1 MSGRWSA
8 GAGAAPAGVPQGG
21 RDHPGGF
28 GEPCYSSKM
37 RLFVSWGAALLF
49 LALGPGSGLPASGVP
64 WGPRSDEV
72 ARGQR
77 VLMAFAHEAR
87 ASLAESRGGS
97 LHGGSMRA
105 DVRAS
110 LLAAFASAEK
120 ALERSLATSPQ
131 PSGSTTLHDGALVG
145 RLRIATVD
153 QVALDVVAYASGGLV
168 VAGLLAY
175 PDDGTPHSTVL
186 HVHGGFG
193 GIFTN
198 ADGDMVQTCIDWA
211 GRYGR
216 TAFAPSLRG
225 QDGGEGAPELCL
237 GEADDVGAAA
247 ALVRSLEVTD
257 PDRVALVGG
266 STGGCVVLR
275 AAPQIEGLRAVVAY
289 VPPTD
294 WKGLV
299 AFHRTSWAPATE
311 SLCEG
316 GSRLWD
322 VGGPAL
328 ADVLDQM
335 ICGHVDCT
343 DAEYEVRSPIPG
355 VPFQT
360 APTLVVSAGSDNV
373 VPLDQQVLYSVLR
386 QGSGHPVD
394 VYVTDPCDPAGTA
407 AGATDTLLHVREAY
421 HLLSVGAVGSGFLY
435 LMQELDR
442 P

>member
-1 MSGRWSA
+1 
-8 GAGAAPAGVPQGG
+8 
-21 RDHPGGF
+21 
-28 GEPCYSSKM
+28 M
-37 RLFVSWGAALLF
+37 RLFGSRGAILLY
-49 LALGPGSGLPASGVP
+49 LALGPGSVLLASDGP
-64 WGPRSDEV
+64 GGPRAEEV

-77 VLMAFAHEAR
+77 VLQAFAREAR
-87 ASLAESRGGS
+87 ASLAEGRGES

-105 DVRAS
+105 DVLAS
-110 LLAAFASAEK
+110 LLAAFAGAESA
-120 ALERSLATSPQ
+120 LARPMAASPQ
-131 PSGSTTLHDGALVG
+131 LAVSTTLPDGTLVA
-145 RLRIATVD
+145 RLRLATVD
-153 QVALDVVAYASGGLV
+153 QVALDLVAYSSGGLV

-175 PDDGTPHSTVL
+175 PDDGNRHTTVL

-211 GRYGR
+211 RRYGR

-237 GEADDVGAAA
+237 GEADDVAAA
-247 ALVRSLEVTD
+247 ATLVRSLEVTD

-275 AAPQIEGLRAVVAY
+275 AAIQIEGLRAVVAY

-299 AFHRTSWAPATE
+299 AFHRSSWAPATE
-311 SLCEG
+311 TLCDG

-335 ICGHVDCT
+335 ICGHVGCT
-343 DAEYEVRSPIPG
+343 DAEYEARSPIPG

-386 QGSGHPVD
+386 HGSGHPVD
-394 VYVTDPCDPAGTA
+394 VYVTDPCDPAGTP
-407 AGATDTLLHVREAY
+407 AGAMDTLLHVREAY
-421 HLLSVGAVGSGFLY
+421 HLLSVGAVGSGFLF

>member
-1 MSGRWSA
+1 
-8 GAGAAPAGVPQGG
+8 
-21 RDHPGGF
+21 
-28 GEPCYSSKM
+28 M
-37 RLFVSWGAALLF
+37 RLFDPWRAVLLYVALCTGSVL
-49 LALGPGSGLPASGVP
+49 LASDAPRRPPAE
-64 WGPRSDEV
+64 EV

-77 VLMAFAHEAR
+77 VLKAFVREAR
-87 ASLAESRGGS
+87 ASLVGSRGES
-97 LHGGSMRA
+97 LHGGPMRD

-110 LLAAFASAEK
+110 LLTAFARAES
-120 ALERSLATSPQ
+120 ALERPLAASPQ
-131 PSGSTTLHDGALVG
+131 PPGSTTLPDGTLVA
-145 RLRIATVD
+145 RLRLATVD
-153 QVALDVVAYASGGLV
+153 LVALDLVAYTSDGLV

-175 PDDGTPHSTVL
+175 PDDGNRHSTVL

-211 GRYGR
+211 QRYGR

-225 QDGGEGAPELCL
+225 QDGGEGTPELCL
-237 GEADDVGAAA
+237 GEADDVAAA
-247 ALVRSLEVTD
+247 TTLVRSLEVTD

-275 AAPQIEGLRAVVAY
+275 AAPLVEGLRAVVAY

-299 AFHRTSWAPATE
+299 AFHRASWAPATE
-311 SLCEG
+311 TLCDG

-335 ICGHVDCT
+335 ICGHVGCT
-343 DAEYEVRSPIPG
+343 DAEYEARSPIPG

-360 APTLVVSAGSDNV
+360 APTLIVSAGSDNV

-386 QGSGHPVD
+386 NGAGHPVD
-394 VYVTDPCDPAGTA
+394 VYVTDPCAPAGTPT
-407 AGATDTLLHVREAY
+407 GAMDILLHVREAY
-421 HLLSVGAVGSGFLY
+421 HLLSVGAVGSGFLF